1 MFRLYK
7 KYLKKNIHWVIIG
20 PIFKLLE
27 AIFELLVP
35 LVIKNMIDIG
45 INGDGGKSYLIKQG
59 VLLLIFAATGL
70 CSTLVCQFIA
80 SEYHNGL
87 EQMLETI
94 ILSILILYRLRNLI
108 IFQHLVLLQDR
119 QMIFLMLKNQLQC
132 LFD

>member
-45 INGDGGKSYLIKQG
+45 INGDGGKSY
-59 VLLLIFAATGL
+59 
-70 CSTLVCQFIA
+70 
-80 SEYHNGL
+80 
-87 EQMLETI
+87 
-94 ILSILILYRLRNLI
+94 
-108 IFQHLVLLQDR
+108 
-119 QMIFLMLKNQLQC
+119 
-132 LFD
+132 